1 MSISVLGIDV
11 GKNNFH
17 LFDSATSSNKTAR
30 KKMPRH
36 KLLEYIA
43 TLEPRTIAMEACAG
57 AHFLARTFEAHGHT
71 VKLIAPQYVKP
82 FVKTNKNDYNDA
94 EAISEAAM
102 RPNMHFVPIKS
113 SEQQSIQLLHRVR
126 SGAVKQRT
134 EIVNEARAA
143 LLEEGIT
150 IAQGIEKVRSQLPR
164 ILEDADN
171 GLCRRMRALIADLYG
186 RIQTLDECIK
196 DYDRQVIELAETD
209 EDCQRLQTIPGI
221 GPLTAT
227 AIKMA
232 MGKAENFTSG
242 RHFAAW
248 LGLVP
253 RQVSTG
259 GKPRLLGI
267 SKCGNPYL
275 RTLLIH
281 GARAVLYCVKNES
294 DKCKKWVTQLNHRK
308 HGSVATVGLAN
319 KLARIAWALMNNRAV
334 YKGAVA

>member
-1 MSISVLGIDV
+1 MCISVLGIDI
-11 GKNNFH
+11 GKNSFH
-17 LFDSATSSNKTAR
+17 FFDNSASGQKAAR

-43 TLEPRTIAMEACAG
+43 TLEPCTIAMEACAG

-102 RPNMHFVPIKS
+102 RPNMRFVPIKS

-164 ILEDADN
+164 ILEDAEN
-171 GLCRRMRALIADLYG
+171 GLCPPMRTLVADLHE
-186 RIQTLDECIK
+186 RIQMLDKSIK
-196 DYDRQVIELAETD
+196 GYDQQVIEIAEAD

-227 AIKMA
+227 AIKMS
-232 MGKAENFTSG
+232 MGEAENFTSG

-259 GKPRLLGI
+259 GKPKLLGI
-267 SKCGNPYL
+267 SKRGNPYL

-294 DKCKKWVTQLNHRK
+294 DKCKKWVMQLNHRK
-308 HGSVATVGLAN
+308 HGAVATVGLAN
-319 KLARIAWALMNNRAV
+319 KLARIAWALMSQKTV
-334 YKGAVA
+334 YSGTAM